1 MNKPSSPRRN
11 VARVVMVVLGLHL
24 SLAGHLWAFAVGDI
38 TVRSHRGEPCI
49 AEVRLLLGPRERDKD
64 IAVTL
69 DNQEVYRVEGLR
81 RAAMID
87 TLKAVMAPGSHDTI
101 R

>member
-11 VARVVMVVLGLHL
+11 VARVVMVVLGLHF

-38 TVRSHRGEPCI
+38 TVRSHRGEPFV
-49 AEVRLLLGPRERDKD
+49 AEVRLLLGLRERDKD

-69 DNQEVYRVEGLR
+69 GNQEIYRTEGLR

-87 TLKAVMAPGSHDTI
+87 TLKAVIASGAHD
-101 R
+101 